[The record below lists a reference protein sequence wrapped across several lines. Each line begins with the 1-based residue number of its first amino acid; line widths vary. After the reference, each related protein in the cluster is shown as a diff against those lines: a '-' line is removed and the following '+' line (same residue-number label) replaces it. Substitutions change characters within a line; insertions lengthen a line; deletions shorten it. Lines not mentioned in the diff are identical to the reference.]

1 MASGEPSEYVTLISS
16 DDYTFVVRRSA
27 ACISDAIKRML
38 DPRSTTPRLKELRA
52 REFAK
57 CMIDG
62 FMESKTNTC
71 RFDNIK

>member
-38 DPRSTTPRLKELRA
+38 DPRSMCTFLKELQGR
-52 REFAK
+52 FAK
-57 CMIDG
+57 WVIDG